1 MAAFYADEN
10 FSCDVVEALRG
21 LGHDVLTALEAG
33 QANQRIPDEAVLEF
47 ATQMTR
53 CILTHDRWDFGR
65 LHQRVEHAG
74 IVLCTLDPEP
84 ERQAASIDA
93 SVRRTPSLAGVLL
106 RVTRDG

>member
-65 LHQRVEHAG
+65 LHQRVVAALE
-74 IVLCTLDPEP
+74 EP